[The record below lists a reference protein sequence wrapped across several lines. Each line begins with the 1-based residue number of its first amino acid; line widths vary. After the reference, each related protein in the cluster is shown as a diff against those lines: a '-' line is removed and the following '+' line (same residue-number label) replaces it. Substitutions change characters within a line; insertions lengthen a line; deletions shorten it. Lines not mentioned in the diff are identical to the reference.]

1 MYFDGSRSLTYEYG
15 LPVNFTHTSSF
26 RAGVFMQLIKSK
38 LLVNS
43 INIIYKSRDEYLT
56 SELTLS

>member
-1 MYFDGSRSLTYEYG
+1 
-15 LPVNFTHTSSF
+15 
-26 RAGVFMQLIKSK
+26 MQLIKSK